1 MHIKVIPDHETGAAM
16 VALPAPR
23 VGHGPCQ
30 SWVNNPGNLHR
41 QSRGRRPPVR
51 GSDLPR
57 TAMANAIL
65 HAVYVNPGERK
76 SWVSRRRRLS
86 WQWPNGLVWPYW
98 TGCRN
103 ILEGVGGDGGEL
115 NSPSRRAHRRIYYK
129 LVRWLISCLP
139 EAPPTEPSDDQPVV
153 LWPPLPAWSWPHPGL
168 MAPGSPPP
176 GIEGSG
182 RSRC

>member
-1 MHIKVIPDHETGAAM
+1 M
-16 VALPAPR
+16 VVLTYGEFVAIIIVA
-23 VGHGPCQ
+23 VGGGLII
-30 SWVNNPGNLHR
+30 V
-41 QSRGRRPPVR
+41 
-51 GSDLPR
+51 
-57 TAMANAIL
+57 ANAIL

-98 TGCRN
+98 TGSRN

-129 LVRWLISCLP
+129 LVRWLVSCLP
-139 EAPPTEPSDDQPVV
+139 KAPPTEPPDDQPVV

-176 GIEGSG
+176 GIAGSG